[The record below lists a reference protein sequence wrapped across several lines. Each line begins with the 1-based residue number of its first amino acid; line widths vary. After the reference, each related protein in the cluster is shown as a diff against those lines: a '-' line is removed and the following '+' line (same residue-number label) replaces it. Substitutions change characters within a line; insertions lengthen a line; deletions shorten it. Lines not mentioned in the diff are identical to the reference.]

1 MISLELGLCCYLVE
15 GRLMMVDKNWLMT
28 KSYVYGY
35 GLIADII
42 N

>member
-1 MISLELGLCCYLVE
+1 MGLCYYLIWE
-15 GRLMMVDKNWLMT
+15 RLMMVDKNWLMT